1 MLSAII
7 VTAVI
12 VTAFAHQLRS
22 PGRKDSLIVHR
33 PYNNHYDAAT
43 GLVTHHAYVDRSEGP
58 YPFYEPEGALID

>member
-43 GLVTHHAYVDRSEGP
+43 GAREDHLG
-58 YPFYEPEGALID
+58 

>member
-1 MLSAII
+1 MLSAIIVTAII

-22 PGRKDSLIVHR
+22 PGRADSLIVHR

-43 GLVTHHAYVDRSEGP
+43 GAREDHLG
-58 YPFYEPEGALID
+58 